1 MYKYIAHEQIGYFCN
16 EVIMQVDAPLTG
28 HESAQAGVIF
38 APLDGMIELWSYATH
53 VCTIKGDYV
62 YCYYSGTATTRKH
75 IGWFMREYAKSTY
88 QVAKKSADTGKWVNF
103 KTGEVVDEVQ

>member
-16 EVIMQVDAPLTG
+16 EVIMQVDAPLSG

-38 APLDGMIELWSYATH
+38 SIDGAVELWSYATH

-62 YCYYSGTATTRKH
+62 YCYYNGTTTTRKH
-75 IGWFMREYAKSTY
+75 IGWFMREYANSYY
-88 QVAKKSADTGKWVNF
+88 QVAKMSAVTEKWVNF
-103 KTGEVVDEVQ
+103 KTGEVVDELQ